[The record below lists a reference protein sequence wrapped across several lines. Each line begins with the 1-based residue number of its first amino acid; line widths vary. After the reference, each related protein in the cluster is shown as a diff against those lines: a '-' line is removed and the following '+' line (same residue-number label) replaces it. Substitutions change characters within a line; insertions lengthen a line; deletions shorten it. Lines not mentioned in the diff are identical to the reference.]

1 MQSLNVNLIKEI
13 LMKYPQKKEY
23 LINALHE
30 LQIAHPHKYI
40 DDFIM
45 DECCKHFK
53 LTKSQIFGVVTYYTM
68 FNTKPQGINIIYVCN
83 SPICSNM
90 GADNIYEI
98 LKQKLKINDNN
109 ISEDGKFSLQKVECL
124 GRCGKAPSIMIN
136 RDIYTGITPEK
147 IEEII
152 SKF

>member
-1 MQSLNVNLIKEI
+1 MQSLNKNLIREI
-13 LMKYPQKKEY
+13 LTKYPQKKEY

-30 LQIAHPHKYI
+30 LQTVHPYKYI
-40 DDFIM
+40 DDAIM
-45 DECCKHFK
+45 NACSKYFN
-53 LTKSQIFGVVTYYTM
+53 LTKSQVFGVVTYYTM
-68 FNTKPQGINIIYVCN
+68 FNSKPQGLNIIYVCN

-90 GADNIYEI
+90 GSENIYDF
-98 LKQKLKINDNN
+98 LKQKLKIKKDN

-136 RDIYTGITPEK
+136 REVFTGMTPEK

-152 SKF
+152 SKY